1 MIHVDAI
8 YRVPTKISKRTHH
21 GASLLKAENLNPKT
35 KIYFMELEE
44 LKTIIRDVPDFP
56 SKGILFRDLTTMIKD
71 GEALHVTGK
80 ALADLYRDKGVTK
93 VVGIESRGFIGGSI
107 MAYELGCGFVPARK
121 PGKLPAVTIKKA
133 YAKEYGV
140 DTIEMHSD
148 AINEND
154 IVVLHDD
161 LLATGGTMAACYDLV
176 KSMNPKKI
184 YINFIVELTDLNG
197 REALPKDCEV
207 TSLLK
212 Y

>member
-1 MIHVDAI
+1 MEIEDL
-8 YRVPTKISKRTHH
+8 R
-21 GASLLKAENLNPKT
+21 LK
-35 KIYFMELEE
+35 
-44 LKTIIRDVPDFP
+44 IRDIPDFP
-56 SKGILFRDLTTMIKD
+56 SRGIVFRDLTTLFKD
-71 GEALHVTGK
+71 GEALHVMSR

-93 VVGIESRGFIGGSI
+93 IVGIESRGFIGGSI

-121 PGKLPAVTIKKA
+121 PGKLPSVTIKKS

-140 DTIEMHSD
+140 DMIELHSD
-148 AINEND
+148 AINSDD

-161 LLATGGTMAACYDLV
+161 LLATGGTMRACYDLV

-184 YINFIVELTDLNG
+184 YVNFVVELTALKG
-197 REALPKDCEV
+197 RDALPEDCEV

>member
-1 MIHVDAI
+1 
-8 YRVPTKISKRTHH
+8 
-21 GASLLKAENLNPKT
+21 
-35 KIYFMELEE
+35 MEIEE
-44 LKTIIRDVPDFP
+44 LRTYIRDIPDFP
-56 SKGILFRDLTTMIKD
+56 TKGIVFRDLTTLFKD
-71 GEALHVTGK
+71 GEALHTMGD
-80 ALADLYRDKGVTK
+80 ALVDLYKDKGVTK

-107 MAYELGCGFVPARK
+107 MAYRLGCAFVPARK
-121 PGKLPAVTIKKA
+121 PGKLPSVTIKKA

-140 DTIEMHSD
+140 DTIEIHSD

-154 IVVLHDD
+154 VVVLHDD

-184 YINFIVELTDLNG
+184 YVNFVVELTALNG
-197 REALPKDCEV
+197 RKHLPADCEV